1 MFLVYIPTAAVAQ
14 LVKAFASHAE
24 GWVFQSKPH
33 YKCHSRCGMLQNPH
47 CSMAMSAEHRS
58 KLTALHQQ
66 W

>member
-58 KLTALHQQ
+58 KFTALHQQ